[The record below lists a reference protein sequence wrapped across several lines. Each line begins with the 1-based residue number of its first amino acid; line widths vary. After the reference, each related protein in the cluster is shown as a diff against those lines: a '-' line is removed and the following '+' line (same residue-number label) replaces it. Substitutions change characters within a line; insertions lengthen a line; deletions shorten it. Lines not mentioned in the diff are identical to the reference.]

1 LGRSYIVSQGGF
13 RFCLYCAPQYNQ
25 TDRRR
30 SSYREQ
36 VYLSSYLQQAVT
48 IQAGTMTGRSSK
60 SYVQNRDQIERFF
73 RVNPGSMAST

>member
-1 LGRSYIVSQGGF
+1 VSQGRF
-13 RFCLYCAPQYNQ
+13 RFCLYCALQYNQ
-25 TDRRR
+25 TDRGR

-36 VYLSSYLQQAVT
+36 VYSSSYLQQAVT

-73 RVNPGSMAST
+73 QVNPGSMAST